1 MYIIYIN
8 IKMKGDAD
16 LADTNSKFGLKK
28 IKFTHVC
35 RAKTNKH
42 KTCRKQIKIE
52 EG

>member
-28 IKFTHVC
+28 I
-35 RAKTNKH
+35 NLP
-42 KTCRKQIKIE
+42 TCVEQKQINTKRVE
-52 EG
+52 NK